1 VFDYVTYENRQGKD
15 EIAEFI
21 KQLGQK
27 AQTSKY
33 ERVRLKK
40 IMQYLDLLVTF
51 GTRIGEPFTKHIED
65 DIWELRPLSDRIFYA
80 YWKDNKFVLLHQFE
94 KKTQKTPKREIEQAK
109 RNLQDWLERNDL
121 KDG

>member
-1 VFDYVTYENRQGKD
+1 MFDYVTYENRQGKD

>member
-1 VFDYVTYENRQGKD
+1 MFDYVTYENRQGKD

-21 KQLGQK
+21 KELSVK

-51 GTRIGEPFTKHIED
+51 GTGIGEPFTKHIEG
-65 DIWELRPLSDRIFYA
+65 DIWELRPTSDRIFYA

-94 KKTQKTPKREIEQAK
+94 KKTQKTPAREIGRAK
-109 RNLQDWLERNDL
+109 RNLQDWLERN
-121 KDG
+121 G